1 MQIEHKRN
9 EIDDIDA
16 SIVRLLNRRAELAR
30 EISIL
35 KMSAGLGIID
45 TGREQDVISRA
56 AAATRHQSDIEGVE
70 NIFRAILR
78 ESRQIQAAMHA
89 ELAANGVRS

>member
-1 MQIEHKRN
+1 MQIEHKRT

-16 SIVRLLNRRAELAR
+16 SIVGLLNRRAELAR

-35 KMSAGLGIID
+35 KMRAGLGIID
-45 TGREQDVISRA
+45 GSREQDVIRRA
-56 AAATRHQSDIEGVE
+56 AAATVHQSDVDGVE
-70 NIFRAILR
+70 NIFRAILK
-78 ESRQIQAAMHA
+78 ESRQIQAAMQA